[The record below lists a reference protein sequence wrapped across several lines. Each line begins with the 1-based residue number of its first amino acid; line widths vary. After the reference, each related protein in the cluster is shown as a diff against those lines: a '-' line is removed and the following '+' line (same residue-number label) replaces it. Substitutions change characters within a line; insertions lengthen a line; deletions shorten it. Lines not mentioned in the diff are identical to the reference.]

1 MQSKRTDLTR
11 IYVLVLVCVI
21 IDAVFSYLDI
31 LTEYMI
37 IPRLI
42 YIPGYLLSG
51 IVIIRDSIRADKER
65 FENTMSIR
73 KDMLKKQ
80 FERDYAQFCRDL
92 HSK

>member
-51 IVIIRDSIRADKER
+51 IVIIRDSIRADKEH
-65 FENTMSIR
+65 FENTTSIR

-80 FERDYAQFCRDL
+80 FEYDYAQFCREL

>member
-11 IYVLVLVCVI
+11 IYVLVLVCII
-21 IDAVFSYLDI
+21 IDAAFSYVGV

-42 YIPGYLLSG
+42 YIPGYLVAG

-80 FERDYAQFCRDL
+80 FERDYAQFCREL

>member
-11 IYVLVLVCVI
+11 IYVLALVGML
-21 IDAVFSYLDI
+21 IDASFSYVGV

-42 YIPGYLLSG
+42 YVPCYLLSG
-51 IVIIRDSIRADKER
+51 IVIIRDSIRADKEH

-73 KDMLKKQ
+73 KELLKKQ
-80 FERDYAQFCRDL
+80 FERDYAQFCREV

>member
-51 IVIIRDSIRADKER
+51 IVIIRDSIRADKEHL
-65 FENTMSIR
+65 ENTMSIR

-80 FERDYAQFCRDL
+80 FEYDYAQFCREL

>member
-42 YIPGYLLSG
+42 YIPGYLLAG

-80 FERDYAQFCRDL
+80 FERDYSHFCREL

>member
-11 IYVLVLVCVI
+11 IYALVLVCVV

-73 KDMLKKQ
+73 KDMLKMQ
-80 FERDYAQFCRDL
+80 FERDYAQFCREL

>member
-80 FERDYAQFCRDL
+80 FECDYAQFCREL